1 MHKSAIHWT
10 ISKRKLEISDFLVEK
25 YEYSI
30 HPYLKKTVNI
40 MGVKCT

>member
-10 ISKRKLEISDFLVEK
+10 ISKRKLEIFDFLVEK
-25 YEYSI
+25 YEYSN